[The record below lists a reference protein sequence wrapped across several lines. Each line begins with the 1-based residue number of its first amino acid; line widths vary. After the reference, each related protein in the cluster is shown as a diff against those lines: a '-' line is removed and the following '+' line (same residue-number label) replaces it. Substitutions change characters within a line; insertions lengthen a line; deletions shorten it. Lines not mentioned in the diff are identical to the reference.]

1 MYRTAD
7 QSTVNIYESKCCSCS
22 KSCRIGNSD
31 HMDVRPVVYVV
42 LKKINFFF
50 QKMLMWIK
58 GNDMLLVPILFGY
71 ILLKNC
77 ASSENKK
84 SFTIVIII
92 RFSIH
97 IL

>member
-50 QKMLMWIK
+50 
-58 GNDMLLVPILFGY
+58 
-71 ILLKNC
+71 
-77 ASSENKK
+77 SENVNVDQRKRYAT
-84 SFTIVIII
+84 SSH
-92 RFSIH
+92 SIWLH
-97 IL
+97 IT